1 MIKLLF
7 KTAFRNIRKDLYQTI
22 LNIFGL
28 ALGFAALLF
37 ISTYFFHELSFDK
50 FHEKANRIYRCVAQA
65 KIGETEEI
73 LSNSEITIATA
84 AKNDLPE
91 VEDVTRLFYAKYIT
105 VKVAEKK
112 YVEDKF
118 WFADANFLQIFD
130 FKLSEG
136 DKKQVLSQPNSI
148 ILTENYSKKYFGN
161 ENPIGKSI
169 VINDNGDVY
178 QVTGILKNIPSN
190 SHMQFGMLAS
200 FLSLPLSK
208 RNEIIDWGNFRD
220 LYTFILVK
228 ENVDIKTL
236 NKKFQ
241 EFPMKYYK
249 TMFAQVGYSLEDL
262 QKRGGYINHNLQPLS
277 EIHLDSTY
285 TDEVFVYGNK
295 QLLYALGIIGLF
307 ILIIACFNFIN
318 LSTARASLRAKEIGV
333 KKILG
338 STRRNIIVLILTE
351 TFLQCCIALFAA
363 LIFLLFGLPLVNR
376 FTDLN
381 VGFDQF
387 FNRFGLLT
395 MLVIPVIVVGIAG
408 IFPSYIISRYN
419 PAEVI
424 KGSVLKWNSNSGLR
438 NALVAFQFIVFI
450 ALVSVTIIVKKQIH
464 LLHNQ
469 NPGFHKEN
477 VLIVKNTNKLG
488 NNAMVLKN
496 EMLKEGQVINAAY
509 TSMLPSIFDG
519 ASNPF
524 SKTDKKEQVFLK
536 RVDADKDF
544 IETLKIKILD
554 GRGFTG
560 SANDEKENAIINKKA
575 AEIFGWSDCKD
586 KIIFDY
592 NDGGKYFNVIG
603 ITENFHLESL
613 RNEVE
618 PAIIRCSDNGNYL
631 AIRIQPGSATKAI
644 ASAKVL
650 WEKANNKAPFE
661 YTFLDVTF
669 DNQYKNEVR
678 FGRMVSLFSI
688 ISIVIACLGLLG
700 LVSFTLSRKRKE
712 ICIRKVNGARVSEIL
727 SMLNRDFIKWVVIAF
742 AAATPVAWYVMHK
755 WLESFTYKTEL
766 SWWIFALA
774 GLLALGIALFTVS
787 WQSWRAA
794 SKNPVEALR
803 YE

>member
-50 FHEKANRIYRCVAQA
+50 FHEKANRIYRCVAHA
-65 KIGETEEI
+65 KIGGTEEI
-73 LSNSEITIATA
+73 LSNSEITIAA
-84 AKNDLPE
+84 ASKNDLPE
-91 VEDVTRLFYAKYIT
+91 VEDATRLFYAKYVT
-105 VKVAEKK
+105 VKVAGNK
-112 YVEDKF
+112 YIEDKF

-130 FKLSEG
+130 FKLLEG
-136 DKKQVLSQPNSI
+136 DKKLVLSQPNSI
-148 ILTENYSKKYFGN
+148 ILTEDYSKKYFGN
-161 ENPIGKSI
+161 KNPIGQSI
-169 VINDNGDVY
+169 VISDNSDVY
-178 QVTGILKNIPSN
+178 QVTGVLKNIPLN

-200 FLSLPLSK
+200 FSSLPLSK

-220 LYTFILVK
+220 LYTFLLIK

-236 NKKFQ
+236 NEKFQ

-249 TMFAQVGYSLEDL
+249 SMFALAGINMEDFE
-262 QKRGGYINHNLQPLS
+262 KKGGFIKHILQPLS
-277 EIHLDSTY
+277 EVHLDNTF
-285 TDEVFVYGNK
+285 TDNVFLYGNR

-318 LSTARASLRAKEIGV
+318 LSTARASLRAKEIGM

-338 STRRNIIVLILTE
+338 SSRRSLIALILTE
-351 TFLQCCIALFAA
+351 TFLQCCIALLAA
-363 LIFLLFGLPLVNR
+363 IIFLIFSLGLLNR
-376 FTDLN
+376 FTNLN
-381 VGFDQF
+381 IEFGQF
-387 FNRFGLLT
+387 FNKFGLITIIL
-395 MLVIPVIVVGIAG
+395 IPVIVVGIAG
-408 IFPSYIISRYN
+408 IFPSFVISKYN

-450 ALVSVTIIVKKQIH
+450 ALVSVTVIVKKQVY

-477 VLIVKNTNKLG
+477 VLVVKNTNKLG
-488 NNAMVLKN
+488 NNAMVFKN
-496 EMLKEGQVINAAY
+496 EMLKEGQTINAAY
-509 TSMLPSIFDG
+509 TSMVPSIFDG
-519 ASNPF
+519 DSNPF

-554 GRGFTG
+554 GRGFAG
-560 SANDEKENAIINKKA
+560 NANDEKGNAIINKKA
-575 AEIFGWSDCKD
+575 AEIFGWSDCRD
-586 KIIFDY
+586 KIIYDY

-631 AIRIQPGSATKAI
+631 AIRIQPESATKAI
-644 ASAKVL
+644 ASAKML
-650 WEKANNKAPFE
+650 WEQSNDKAPFE
-661 YTFLDVTF
+661 FTFLDVSF
-669 DNQYKNEVR
+669 DSQYRNEVR

-712 ICIRKVNGARVSEIL
+712 ICIRKVNGAMVSEVL
-727 SMLNRDFIKWVVIAF
+727 AMLNRDFIKWVIIAF
-742 AAATPVAWYVMHK
+742 AVATPVAWYIMHK
-755 WLESFTYKTEL
+755 WLESFAYKTAL
-766 SWWIFALA
+766 SWWVFALA
-774 GLLALGIALFTVS
+774 GLLALGITLLTVT

-794 SKNPVEALR
+794 TRNPVEALR